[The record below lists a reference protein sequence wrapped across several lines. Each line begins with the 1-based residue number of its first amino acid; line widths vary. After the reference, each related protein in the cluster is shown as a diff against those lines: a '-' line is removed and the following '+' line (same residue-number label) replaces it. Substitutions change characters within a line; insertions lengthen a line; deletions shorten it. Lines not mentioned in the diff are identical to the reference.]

1 MVDPVAKIQEA
12 NETVGA
18 EEKMAV
24 DAGPRQFSAKT
35 MQNEH
40 GNYPKWMHK
49 GNLTKRIS
57 IRKKEILNDIF
68 C

>member
-40 GNYPKWMHK
+40 GNFAKSF
-49 GNLTKRIS
+49 LIS
-57 IRKKEILNDIF
+57 NQCSGSASSFI
-68 C
+68 

>member
-40 GNYPKWMHK
+40 G
-49 GNLTKRIS
+49 
-57 IRKKEILNDIF
+57 EILNDIF